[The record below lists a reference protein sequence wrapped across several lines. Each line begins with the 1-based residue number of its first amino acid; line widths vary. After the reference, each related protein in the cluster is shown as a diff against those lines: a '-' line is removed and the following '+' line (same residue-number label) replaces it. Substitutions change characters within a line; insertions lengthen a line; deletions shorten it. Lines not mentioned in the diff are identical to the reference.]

1 MKTPSISVLIAAYN
15 GGELLGASLRSMAA
29 QSFADW
35 EMVVVDDA
43 STDGSRGLLQEWAT
57 RDPRI
62 RLITNAANKGQTA
75 CLNQGLAAC
84 RAPWVAR
91 QDADDLSCPS
101 RLARQMNYLRRNPAT
116 VLLGTCGTLIDGAGK
131 RIGLLDVPCT
141 PEGIAWSLPFLNPF
155 LHTSVIF
162 RREVAMR
169 AGGYDERFRI
179 AQDYDLWGRLAAQGP
194 CANLPQRL
202 VFYRHSESSLSKSGR
217 DRAFAEADEI
227 SAREAGRF
235 FSRPWA
241 PGEAALAGEF
251 RRGLDAGSRREF
263 WELLGRLQVER
274 GSVVPR
280 SLRSAWHLRVAGSSS
295 APAEVA
301 SAIWAD
307 PGFGVR
313 WLAERF
319 LAPSASPRV

>member
-1 MKTPSISVLIAAYN
+1 MKTPSVSILIAVYN
-15 GGELLGASLRSMAA
+15 GGELLEPSLRSMAA
-29 QSFADW
+29 QSFPDW

-43 STDGSRGLLQEWAT
+43 STDGTRDRLEKWAH
-57 RDPRI
+57 RDPRV
-62 RLITNAANKGQTA
+62 RLITNASNKGQTA

-101 RLARQMNYLRRNPAT
+101 RLARQVNYLRRNPAT
-116 VLLGTCGTLIDGAGK
+116 VLLGTCGTLIDGGGR
-131 RIGLLDVPCT
+131 RIGLLDAPCHS
-141 PEGIAWSLPFLNPF
+141 EGIRWSLPFLNPF
-155 LHTSVIF
+155 LHTSVVF
-162 RREVAMR
+162 RREVARR

-179 AQDYDLWGRLAAQGP
+179 AQDYDLWGRLAAEGP

-217 DRAFAEADEI
+217 DRAFAEADEV
-227 SAREAGRF
+227 SAREAERF
-235 FSRPWA
+235 FARPWSPA
-241 PGEAALAGEF
+241 EAVLAGEF
-251 RRGLDAGSRREF
+251 RRGLPAGRRREF
-263 WELLGRLQVER
+263 WELLGRLQAER
-274 GSVVPR
+274 GSVLPR
-280 SLRSAWHLRVAGSSS
+280 ALISAWHLRVAGSAS

-307 PGFGVR
+307 PAFAVR